1 MLSGMIQNLQGL
13 QGLQAN
19 QVKMDEFQSQRMNR
33 SKATEL
39 LRSYQ
44 ETQDPA
50 KLNEAILL
58 DGELANNV
66 LAGIGIQDKARMQR
80 AADDYITLTGSLGN
94 KEQFNQLAAK
104 RLDNILAAGG
114 NPSDTLAVVKAY
126 NEQGPEA
133 AKAML
138 QPVGAALVNKGVLR
152 ADLFG
157 AGGAESQDPTSVKE
171 IEYYQKL
178 LKENPALA
186 EKFAKS
192 RGYVDTP
199 KEQAFTPQERN
210 METYKRMVA
219 SGDPEAENFG
229 ISAGILSREGRQLS
243 AKAEEELR
251 ESANQSELNSV
262 NVTRYL
268 DLASRFKD
276 SDISGGILGSGGS
289 WREAAATVLGGQDEV
304 SKIVADWAKIRSGE
318 AIASLPQGPAT
329 DADIRLALKPLPENA
344 NAEYMDKYLRGLAK
358 TAAYKAAFNQAKADF
373 ISDNGS
379 LRAKDGTNFGKSWA
393 AQREG
398 VLKSIS
404 EDPRFQ
410 IDTQRKKDAF
420 LGVTPADEMPAQP
433 QLEAFKIIEVR

>member
-1 MLSGMIQNLQGL
+1 
-13 QGLQAN
+13 
-19 QVKMDEFQSQRMNR
+19 MDEFQTQKMNR
-33 SKATEL
+33 GKATEL

-58 DGELANNV
+58 DADLSQNV
-66 LAGIGIQDKARMQR
+66 LAGIGIQDKARGQR
-80 AADDYITLTGSLGN
+80 AASDYIEMVGALGN
-94 KEQFNQLAAK
+94 KDQFNQIMA
-104 RLDNILAAGG
+104 RRVDGILKSGG
-114 NPSDTLAVVKAY
+114 DPSDSLALVKTF

-133 AKAML
+133 ALQMA
-138 QPVGAALVNKGVLR
+138 QPVGAALVNQGYLR
-152 ADLFG
+152 PELYG
-157 AGGAESQDPTSVKE
+157 ASGASAQDPMSVKE

-186 EKFAKS
+186 DKFAKS

-210 METYKRMVA
+210 MEAYKRMVA
-219 SGDPEAENFG
+219 AGDPEAQNFG

-379 LRAKDGTNFGKSWA
+379 LRAKDGTNFGKAWA

-420 LGVTPADEMPAQP
+420 LGVTPANEMPAQP
-433 QLEAFKIIEVR
+433 QPEAFKIIEVR

>member
-1 MLSGMIQNLQGL
+1 MLNNLQGL

-19 QVKMDEFQSQRMNR
+19 KVKMDEFQAQQMNR

-50 KLNEAILL
+50 KLNEAFLL

-80 AADDYITLTGSLGN
+80 LADDYIALTGSLGN

-104 RLDNILAAGG
+104 RFDNILATGG
-114 NPSDTLAVVKAY
+114 NPTDTATLVKVY

-138 QPVGAALVNKGVLR
+138 QPIGAALVNKGALR

-157 AGGAESQDPTSVKE
+157 AGGASAQGPTSVKE

-219 SGDPEAENFG
+219 AGDPEAENFG

-289 WREAAATVLGGQDEV
+289 WRETAATILGGQDEV

-379 LRAKDGTNFGKSWA
+379 LRAKDGTNFGKAWA

-404 EDPRFQ
+404 EDPRFSAAQ
-410 IDTQRKKDAF
+410 Q
-420 LGVTPADEMPAQP
+420 PAPAGQGGNVVDWGS
-433 QLEAFKIIEVR
+433 LR